1 MEYKN
6 QYKMFITNNKYLY
19 GCDINEWFMA
29 YEYADLESFFNDFE
43 RVRNECAEKGIAP
56 LKIEESANIKGGW
69 LEYTKYTFKIG
80 DMEVSFRSIEYF
92 EGV

>member
-6 QYKMFITNNKYLY
+6 QYKMFITNDKYLL
-19 GCDINEWFMA
+19 DR
-29 YEYADLESFFNDFE
+29 EYADLESFFNDFE
-43 RVRNECAEKGIAP
+43 RVRNECAEKGIVP

-80 DMEVSFRSIEYF
+80 DIEVSFRSIEYF
-92 EGV
+92 ERV